1 MRCPD
6 AGFHMKVIICGAGQ
20 VGFGIA
26 ERLSAEQNDVVVIDN
41 SQSLVQ
47 TVSDRLDVQGIVGHA
62 SYPDILHKAGAD
74 DADMIIAVTFI
85 DEVNMMACQVAH
97 SLFDIP
103 TKIARVRAQSY
114 LSPEWQDLF
123 SRDNMPIDVIISPE
137 IAAGDMVLRRL
148 AFPGA
153 FDTMQFADATVTVI
167 GIVCHDDCPVIDTP
181 LTQLT
186 ELFPDLKAV
195 VVGIVRDSNLFV
207 PKGADQMLAGD
218 EVYLAAERDQVER
231 TLGIFGHDEK
241 QAHRIIIAGGGIIG
255 LYVAG
260 RLEAEN
266 PRSSVKIIE
275 ANRDRAILVADQLK
289 RTVVLHGSAND
300 QELLREADVREA
312 EAFVALTNDD
322 KVNLIASVM
331 AKREGTGHTLALV
344 NGVDYVPI
352 LKSLGIDAYINPRAT
367 TVSTILQHVRRG
379 RIRAVHS
386 VQNGSAEIIEA
397 EALETSPLVDKP
409 LREADLPD
417 GVRIGAIVR
426 DGSVVYPS
434 GDSQIKANDR
444 VIIFALAE
452 HVRVVEHLFRVS
464 LEFF

>member
-1 MRCPD
+1 
-6 AGFHMKVIICGAGQ
+6 
-20 VGFGIA
+20 
-26 ERLSAEQNDVVVIDN
+26 
-41 SQSLVQ
+41 
-47 TVSDRLDVQGIVGHA
+47 
-62 SYPDILHKAGAD
+62 
-74 DADMIIAVTFI
+74 
-85 DEVNMMACQVAH
+85 
-97 SLFDIP
+97 
-103 TKIARVRAQSY
+103 
-114 LSPEWQDLF
+114 
-123 SRDNMPIDVIISPE
+123 
-137 IAAGDMVLRRL
+137 
-148 AFPGA
+148 
-153 FDTMQFADATVTVI
+153 
-167 GIVCHDDCPVIDTP
+167 
-181 LTQLT
+181 
-186 ELFPDLKAV
+186 
-195 VVGIVRDSNLFV
+195 
-207 PKGADQMLAGD
+207 MLAGD

-426 DGSVVYPS
+426 DGSVIYPS